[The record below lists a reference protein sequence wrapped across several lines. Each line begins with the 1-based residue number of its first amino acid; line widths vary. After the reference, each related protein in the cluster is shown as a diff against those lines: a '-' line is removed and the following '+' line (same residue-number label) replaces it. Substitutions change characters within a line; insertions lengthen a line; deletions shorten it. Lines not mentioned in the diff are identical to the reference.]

1 MQLSDPVTCKV
12 EVNNQPFINGI
23 FKSIKCAKGGGG
35 ACFILPWLR
44 SHFESCCFFLFSSL
58 HRQEFRCSPPLSGWP
73 QPALR
78 TDANYLELILIIL
91 MSWWNLNDFPKFVAL
106 PCLWSLA
113 SGRIAFVCLNQLNG
127 YLARPFTG
135 TDVQAEEQKH
145 HN

>member
-1 MQLSDPVTCKV
+1 MQLYDPVTCKV

-44 SHFESCCFFLFSSL
+44 SHFESCCSFLFSSL

-78 TDANYLELILIIL
+78 TDANYLELILIRL

-106 PCLWSLA
+106 PCLWSLGQSSYRLCLPKPVEWLSGQTVHRKRCA
-113 SGRIAFVCLNQLNG
+113 SG
-127 YLARPFTG
+127 G
-135 TDVQAEEQKH
+135 TKTS
-145 HN
+145 